1 MKYVSTGSLSKHFSV
16 YQGGNRGDNEEEE
29 ELDDSKF
36 DEFMGNDSGML
47 AGTFGEYDEDDKEAD
62 EIWEAVDQHM
72 DLRRRVR

>member
-1 MKYVSTGSLSKHFSV
+1 MCCPLH
-16 YQGGNRGDNEEEE
+16 QGGNRGDNEEEE

-72 DLRRRVR
+72 DLRRRVSK